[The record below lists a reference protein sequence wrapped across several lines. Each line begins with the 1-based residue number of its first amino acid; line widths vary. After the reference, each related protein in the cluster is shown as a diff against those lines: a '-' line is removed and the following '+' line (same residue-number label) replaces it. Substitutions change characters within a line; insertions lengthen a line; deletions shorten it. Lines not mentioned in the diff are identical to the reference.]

1 MVHDLQ
7 FTPHSHAKNTGHLDH
22 ILAADE
28 LRQQTSAAI
37 FMHQDDLVL
46 WSRQPTCWLIP
57 S

>member
-46 WSRQPTCWLIP
+46 WSRQPTCWVIP